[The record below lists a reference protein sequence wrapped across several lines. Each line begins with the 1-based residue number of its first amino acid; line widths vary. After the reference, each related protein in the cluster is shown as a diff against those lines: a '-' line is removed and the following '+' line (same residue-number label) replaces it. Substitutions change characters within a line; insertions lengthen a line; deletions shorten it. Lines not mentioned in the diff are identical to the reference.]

1 MKKLTINVYDDE
13 NNVIKTSE
21 AQMVRIKFGTI
32 RSLMKLLNI
41 DNVEDTSELLQLIYS
56 AWDELTKILSRIF
69 PDMEEDDW
77 ENVELNE
84 LVPIVVEVL
93 KFSFTQI
100 LTIPNDPKN

>member
-21 AQMVRIKFGTI
+21 AQMVKIKFGTI

-84 LVPIVVEVL
+84 LVPIVVDVL